1 MNETEIRII
10 IDHLLRQAGWRLPGD
25 IAPNVRAGQR
35 ITGERSLEA
44 DYVLNDDKCFPLA
57 VLEVKRSEIGALSG
71 KEQAREYAKELKAP
85 FVILSNGKE
94 HYFWNMAKHH
104 EPMLIKKLFR
114 PDELKEQAENLS
126 NARDFHS
133 QIINEQYISNAQGEN
148 CPPHKRRKLRNYQ
161 IDAVK
166 AVQSAAAAGRG
177 AFLLEM
183 ATGTGK
189 TLVAAAAIRLFLMT
203 QNTRRVLFIVDR
215 LELEDQAK
223 QNFEWYFGN
232 SWETVVYKEHL
243 DDWNRAEV
251 LVSTVQTLAAGDR
264 YKSFSPL
271 QFGLVIVDEAHR
283 AISGRNA
290 RAVFDY
296 FHAYKL
302 GLTATPKDYM
312 KNTAKSGI
320 SPREQDAR
328 KLRDTYHIFGC
339 ADGTP
344 TFRYDLEQGAA
355 ENNLIMPRTIDV
367 RTDVTTEMFSEKGFY
382 FIADDD
388 NDDENDNAKTEK
400 GPYWKSDFEQMFFSD
415 ATNRVIC
422 RAIIENAM
430 CDPLSGDVGKSIVY
444 CVSQRHAEKI
454 TAILNELAAQQFP
467 GVYQSDFAQ
476 QVTSNVK
483 DAQDR
488 ARRFANNTLGGRTRA
503 LEGYDSTKTRV
514 CVTVGM
520 MTTGYDCPDI
530 LNICMLRP
538 IFSPSEFIQIRGRG
552 TRPHKFQ
559 YDGGGGDIRKAD
571 KDTFML
577 FDFFAVCEYF
587 QTKDY
592 DEQLSLTSSDESRG
606 RDDNKK
612 EITPPKD
619 GVYGGPDE
627 IKRKIE
633 IVFGE
638 GMRIDQKQNA
648 DADAEQ
654 KLLTDNEL
662 QQAVKEKRMS
672 DVEFLC
678 GKNHPKEI
686 IDFLQRRAK
695 QHSILTHRRVN
706 IGEILMLI
714 FDEITELES
723 REEMM
728 DKETEKFIAGL
739 KSDDSDM
746 TAAAAEIFKACL
758 DDKEVMEII
767 ENETFADLADN
778 SVLSI
783 ETCGKV
789 PREIRLSIVKYLK
802 TKIDLDIYTQNA
814 A

>member
-1 MNETEIRII
+1 MNETETRIV
-10 IDHLLRQAGWRLPGD
+10 IDSLLRRAGWRLPGD
-25 IAPNVRAGQR
+25 HDPNVQAGPR
-35 ITGERSLEA
+35 IGDERNLEP
-44 DYVLNDDKCFPLA
+44 DYVLKCDRGFPLV
-57 VLEVKRSEIGALSG
+57 VLEAKRGEIGALSG
-71 KEQAREYAKELKAP
+71 KEQAREYANRLNAP
-85 FVILSNGKE
+85 FVILSNGNE
-94 HYFWNMAKHH
+94 HYFWDIARH
-104 EPMLIKKLFR
+104 EPLAIKTLPSQKELQKQLGISSSAQPFDSQEI
-114 PDELKEQAENLS
+114 DEN
-126 NARDFHS
+126 
-133 QIINEQYISNAQGEN
+133 YILDIQGKD
-148 CPPHKRRKLRNYQ
+148 CPSYKRRKIRDYQ
-161 IDAVK
+161 IK
-166 AVQSAAAAGRG
+166 AVQAVQNAAIGGRR

-189 TLVAAAAIRLFLMT
+189 TLVSAAAIKLFLMT
-203 QNTRRVLFIVDR
+203 GNAHRVLFIVDR
-215 LELEDQAK
+215 LELEEQAR
-223 QNFEWYFGN
+223 QNFELYFGN
-232 SWETVVYKEHL
+232 SWQTAVYKEHK
-243 DDWNRAEV
+243 DDWNRAKV

-264 YKSFSPL
+264 YKNFLPSE
-271 QFGLVIVDEAHR
+271 FGLLIVDEAHR

-296 FHAYKL
+296 FYAYKL

-312 KNTAKSGI
+312 KSTAKSGI
-320 SPREQDAR
+320 SPREQEAR
-328 KLRDTYHIFGC
+328 KLRDTYHTFGC
-339 ADGTP
+339 VDGTP

-367 RTDVTTEMFSEKGFY
+367 RTNVTTEVFSEEGFY

-388 NDDENDNAKTEK
+388 NDDESDNAQAEK
-400 GPYWKSDFEQMFFSD
+400 GPYWKSDFEQIFFSD
-415 ATNRVIC
+415 ATNRAIC
-422 RAIIENAM
+422 HAIIENAM

-503 LEGYDSTKTRV
+503 LEGYDSAKTRV

-559 YDGGGGDIRKAD
+559 YDGGGGDIREAD

-606 RDDNKK
+606 RDDDKK
-612 EITPPKD
+612 EITPPRD
-619 GVYGGPDE
+619 GIYGGPDE

-638 GMRIDQKQNA
+638 GMRIDQKQDA

-728 DKETEKFIAGL
+728 DRETEKFIAEL
-739 KSDDSDM
+739 KSNDSDM
-746 TAAAAEIFKACL
+746 IAAAAEIFKACL
-758 DDKEVMEII
+758 DDKKVMEIV